1 MPGLAALECG
11 WISGYALAWQSV
23 CVYGIYVH
31 LYLHCFCSW
40 DYGTFVAWNIMR
52 LCHGGVSLCV
62 GKLETCICIYL
73 VSVNDGV
80 ARTVLRRPCCSCP
93 GPALLTCRSCFHD
106 GSKITTET
114 DTTPI
119 GVSERDA
126 YILHSSYKPIAW
138 LYPWRSA
145 GTRKANL
152 LDYYVCASSQMDRE
166 HLHYIGSLILLSF
179 SDREFCVMTYKRV
192 LLQQIEKSSP
202 LY

>member
-40 DYGTFVAWNIMR
+40 DSGTFLARNIMR

-152 LDYYVCASSQMDRE
+152 LDCYVCASSQMDRE
-166 HLHYIGSLILLSF
+166 A
-179 SDREFCVMTYKRV
+179 
-192 LLQQIEKSSP
+192 SP
-202 LY
+202 LYWVSYSSFLFGPRVLCYDL